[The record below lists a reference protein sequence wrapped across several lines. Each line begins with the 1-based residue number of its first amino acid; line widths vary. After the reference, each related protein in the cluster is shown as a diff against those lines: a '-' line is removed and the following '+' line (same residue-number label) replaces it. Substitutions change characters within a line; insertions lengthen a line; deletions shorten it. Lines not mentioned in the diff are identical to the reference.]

1 MAERDLYKI
10 LDVERSASHDDIRK
24 AYRRL
29 ARKHHPDV
37 NQNDPKAAERFKDV
51 SFANDVLS
59 DDEKRKLYDEFG
71 ESGLASGF
79 DADQAR
85 SWKHWQEGRQRSP
98 FGGQVDSGVDLDDL
112 LSGFYGQGRQ
122 GSGEDAGFFGGFGRR
137 SRGARRGADTEGSI
151 TVDFLDAVR
160 GREVALNVDGRG
172 QIKVTLPPG
181 TVDGTRVR
189 LAGQGAVG
197 QGKAPP
203 GDLYLTVHLRAH
215 PFFRREGDDIHLALP
230 VTVPE
235 LLRGATV
242 RLPTPDGAVDL
253 KIPARSPNGRKLRVR
268 GKGATRRP
276 TQGNAAARGDLYA
289 ELVATLPE
297 GGDENSIERIAHEL
311 DALYAG
317 QDVRRGLGAAR

>member
-10 LDVERSASHDDIRK
+10 LDIERSASRDDIRK

-85 SWKHWQEGRQRSP
+85 AWKRWQDGRQRSP
-98 FGGQVDSGVDLDDL
+98 YGSQVDSGIDLEDL
-112 LSGFYGQGRQ
+112 LSGFSGPGRRA
-122 GSGEDAGFFGGFGRR
+122 SDEDSAFFGGLGRR
-137 SRGARRGADTEGSI
+137 ARGPRRGADTEGSI

-160 GREVALNVDGRG
+160 GRQVALSVDGRG

-181 TVDGTRVR
+181 TVDGTRIR
-189 LAGQGAVG
+189 LAGQGG
-197 QGKAPP
+197 TGPGKAPP
-203 GDLYLTVHLRAH
+203 GDLYLTVRLRPH

-230 VTVPE
+230 VTVSE

-253 KIPARSPNGRKLRVR
+253 RIPARSPNGRKLRVR
-268 GKGATRRP
+268 GKGATRHP
-276 TQGNAAARGDLYA
+276 TADNTAPQGDLYA

-297 GGDENSIERIAHEL
+297 GGDQSSIEKVALEL

-317 QDVRRGLGAAR
+317 QDVRRGLGAGR